1 MQRVNS
7 STSSSGKPRLPAK
20 TLLIMRIALLD
31 SDLQQRKALESM
43 LQGAGHECTA
53 FLRDDA
59 LLGALKTEEPDLL
72 IIHWQSRAEDLAVLA
87 SAWTM
92 WTELPVLLIAGRSPD
107 EAVLRQIVAGP
118 ADLLLKPLRR
128 AELLM
133 RLQVLMDRHRPG
145 KLAEDTHAFGDYVF
159 SPRSARVTL
168 EGREVPLT
176 QKEFELALLFF
187 RHLGRPLSRAFIHE
201 SVWSQDAELS
211 SRTMDTHVSRVR
223 SKLSLKPE
231 RGFRLAP
238 VYSFGY
244 RLEQIAE

>member
-1 MQRVNS
+1 MRV
-7 STSSSGKPRLPAK
+7 
-20 TLLIMRIALLD
+20 ALLD
-31 SDLQQRKALESM
+31 PDLQQRKALESM
-43 LQGAGHECTA
+43 LQGAGHQCEA

-59 LLGALKTEEPDLL
+59 LLGALNTEEPDLL
-72 IIHWQSRAEDLAVLA
+72 IIHWQSGTEGVATLT
-87 SAWTM
+87 SAWTL
-92 WTELPVLLIAGRSPD
+92 WTELPVLLIAGRSP
-107 EAVLRQIVAGP
+107 EEGALQLIAAGP
-118 ADLLLKPLRR
+118 ADLLVKPLRR

-159 SPRSARVTL
+159 SPRSARLTL
-168 EGREVPLT
+168 EGQEIPLT

-201 SVWSQDAELS
+201 SVWSHDAELS
-211 SRTMDTHVSRVR
+211 SRTLDTHVSRVR
-223 SKLSLKPE
+223 SKLNLRPE

-244 RLEQIAE
+244 RLEQISE